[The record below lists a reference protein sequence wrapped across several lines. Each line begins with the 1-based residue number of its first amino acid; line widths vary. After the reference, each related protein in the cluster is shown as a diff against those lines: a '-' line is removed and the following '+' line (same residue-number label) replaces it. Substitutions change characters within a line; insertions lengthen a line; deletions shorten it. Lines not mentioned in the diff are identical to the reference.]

1 MWFVGIDWADQH
13 HDLAVVDSQGQLFA
27 TKRVDHSVD
36 GVGELVAYIR
46 AIATAPEEVAC
57 LIETA
62 HGLLITALLEAGL
75 AVYPVH
81 PEMVNRLR
89 PPSGVKTDQLDALL
103 LARTGRNLWPD
114 LHRLRPDSPLVS
126 TLRLLTRDQDDLV
139 AEQTRLINR
148 LIACLKEY
156 YPVVLSCFTSMGQRV
171 ALSFLQAYPTVADA
185 QAASRDDLLTLFAQ
199 ARHAQV
205 EQRVQQVWDRL
216 HAPQFA
222 VAAEVTA
229 AKSRYMQALVAQ
241 LVVLKQAIADYDKA
255 IHAVFVQHVDAP
267 IFASLPGAALRLA
280 PRLLAAWGDD
290 RSRFHDARQIQA
302 LAGTAPVVV
311 QSGTYRHVRLRRA
324 CNKSFRNILALFAG
338 ESILRE
344 PWAKAY
350 YQRKRQEGKSYGM
363 ALRALANQWVRIIFA
378 LWQQRVTYQR
388 AIFEQS
394 QRMHAHRAA

>member
-205 EQRVQQVWDRL
+205 EQRACASICRRRRSDGGEESIY
-216 HAPQFA
+216 AGAGGATGGPQ
-222 VAAEVTA
+222 T
-229 AKSRYMQALVAQ
+229 
-241 LVVLKQAIADYDKA
+241 
-255 IHAVFVQHVDAP
+255 
-267 IFASLPGAALRLA
+267 
-280 PRLLAAWGDD
+280 GDC
-290 RSRFHDARQIQA
+290 
-302 LAGTAPVVV
+302 
-311 QSGTYRHVRLRRA
+311 RLRQSDSCGVCPARR
-324 CNKSFRNILALFAG
+324 CPHFRKSARCC
-338 ESILRE
+338 
-344 PWAKAY
+344 
-350 YQRKRQEGKSYGM
+350 
-363 ALRALANQWVRIIFA
+363 
-378 LWQQRVTYQR
+378 
-388 AIFEQS
+388 
-394 QRMHAHRAA
+394 AASRPPAVGGLGR